1 MNKLQAEKN
10 EVILGVDTH
19 LDVHVGAVINS
30 SGNLLGTRAVSV
42 STHGYL
48 DLLEWAESLGK
59 LRQAGI
65 EGTGTYG
72 AELCRF
78 LTSRG
83 IVVIE
88 VNRPDRSNRRRQGKS
103 DPLDAENAARA
114 VHSGTATATPK
125 KQNGVCEAIRII
137 SVARRSAVKAKTQAM
152 NQIRGILVSGPQ
164 DIREQVWKTKPH
176 DCAKACIEMSS
187 SGSSDL
193 LESMTETLKLLGQ
206 RWLMLTD
213 ELALLDKRLD
223 KLTKEHCKQLR
234 TRMGVGPY
242 TAGILVTVAGDNPDR
257 LRNEAALAA
266 LCGVN
271 PLPASSGKTIRHR
284 LNRGGNSE
292 ANNALWTIALVRAR
306 SDPRTRL
313 YVERRTAEGLTT
325 KEIYRCLKRYI
336 VRELYPLILSDL
348 KRINVEGLT

>member
-1 MNKLQAEKN
+1 MNKLQAENN

-42 STHGYL
+42 SAHGYL

-59 LRQAGI
+59 LRKAGI

-72 AELCRF
+72 AGLCRF

-88 VNRPDRSNRRRQGKS
+88 VNRPYRSNRRRQGKS

-125 KQNGVCEAIRII
+125 KQNGACEAIRII

-152 NQIRGILVSGPQ
+152 NQMRGILVSGPQ
-164 DIREQVWKTKPH
+164 DIREQVWKTKPY

-187 SGSSDL
+187 SDSSDL
-193 LESMTETLKLLGQ
+193 LESMTETLNLLGQ
-206 RWLMLTD
+206 RWLMLTE

-242 TAGILVTVAGDNPDR
+242 TVGILVTVAGDNPER

-284 LNRGGNSE
+284 LNRGGNRE
-292 ANNALWTIALVRAR
+292 ANNALWTIALVRAS

-313 YVERRTAEGLTT
+313 YVEGRTAEGLTT

-336 VRELYPLILSDL
+336 IRELYPIILSDL
-348 KRINVEGLT
+348 KRINFSGLT